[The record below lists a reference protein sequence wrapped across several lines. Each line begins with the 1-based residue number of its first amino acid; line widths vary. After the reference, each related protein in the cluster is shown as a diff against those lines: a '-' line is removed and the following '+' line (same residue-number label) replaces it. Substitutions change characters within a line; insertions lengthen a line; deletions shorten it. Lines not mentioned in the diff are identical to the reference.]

1 MGSWRPMTVTLMS
14 RSEIDRMNVLRD
26 LAEERIR
33 VSEAATLMG
42 LGRRQ
47 VLRLAKAFR
56 QRGPAALASRRRGQP
71 SNRSYPGVLRT
82 EVMGIRERYADFGPT
97 LAGEKLAQLH
107 GIELARETIRQW
119 MMVAGLWKDRRQR
132 VRPVHQPRYR
142 RDCVGELIQIDG
154 SQHWWFET
162 RGPQCTLLVYIDDA
176 TSRLMHLQFVETES
190 TFDYFE
196 ATRAYLE
203 RYGKPIAFYSDKHS
217 VFRVNKKDAAGGN
230 GMTQFGRALHALN
243 IDIIC
248 ANSSQAKGRV
258 ERANGTLQDRLV
270 KEMRLR
276 DIDTVAAGNAFLP
289 TFMADYNA
297 RFAKPPFDERDLHR
311 PLAGDDDLDDAFA
324 WKEDRTVSKNLTL
337 QYDQVL
343 FILEPNAITR
353 SLACKRVM
361 VLDYPDGRFAIRH
374 NGVDLPYR
382 TFDKRQQVNQ
392 AACREQAPWSRAGIP
407 RREAEG
413 DGHVAV
419 VQGAKAA
426 WSAQSH
432 VQGRIGLSKAG
443 AGGGC
448 AILRL
453 RAPPAPA
460 PLQPSNQERRLPFIP
475 KQ

>member
-1 MGSWRPMTVTLMS
+1 MTVILMS

-33 VSEAATLMG
+33 VSEAATLIG

-56 QRGPAALASRRRGQP
+56 QRGPAALASRRRGKP

-82 EVMGIRERYADFGPT
+82 EVTGIIRECYADFGPT
-97 LAGEKLAQLH
+97 LAGEKLAELH
-107 GIELARETIRQW
+107 GIRLARETIRQW

-132 VRPVHQPRYR
+132 MRPVHQPRHR
-142 RDCVGELIQIDG
+142 RDCIGELIQIDG
-154 SQHWWFET
+154 SQHWWFEG

-196 ATRAYLE
+196 ATRAYLD
-203 RYGKPIAFYSDKHS
+203 RYGKPIAFYSDKHA
-217 VFRVNKKDAAGGN
+217 VFRVNKKDAAGGD

-276 DIDTVAAGNAFLP
+276 SIDTVAAGNAFLP
-289 TFMADYNA
+289 IFMADYNT
-297 RFAKPPFDERDLHR
+297 RFAKAPFDERDLHR
-311 PLAGDDDLDDAFA
+311 PIVGDDLDDAFA

-337 QYDQVL
+337 QYDKVL
-343 FILEPNAITR
+343 FILPNEIAR

-361 VLDYPDGRFAIRH
+361 ILDYPDGRSGTMAWTCPIGPSTSGRRSIRLPSLRINASVQYSPTLPRNRRSWTCRGRPRHRGGVASAI
-374 NGVDLPYR
+374 
-382 TFDKRQQVNQ
+382 T
-392 AACREQAPWSRAGIP
+392 CSRSDRP
-407 RREAEG
+407 E
-413 DGHVAV
+413 
-419 VQGAKAA
+419 
-426 WSAQSH
+426 
-432 VQGRIGLSKAG
+432 QGRLGR
-443 AGGGC
+443 
-448 AILRL
+448 RL
-453 RAPPAPA
+453 RY
-460 PLQPSNQERRLPFIP
+460 
-475 KQ
+475 